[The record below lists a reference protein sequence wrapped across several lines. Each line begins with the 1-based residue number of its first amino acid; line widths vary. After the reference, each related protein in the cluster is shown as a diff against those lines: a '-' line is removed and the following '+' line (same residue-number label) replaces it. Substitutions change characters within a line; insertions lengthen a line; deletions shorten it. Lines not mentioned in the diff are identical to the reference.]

1 MVFRVQGKNIFL
13 TYAQAER
20 IESKEHL
27 LWALR
32 DKVPTPTRWAI
43 GEEQH
48 QDGGKHFHVLLGY
61 DDKVDIRDQAFYDY
75 NDHHPNIQC
84 ARAPNQVLAYVTK
97 EDREPLV
104 HGFIGRD
111 QEEDIYDV
119 VREEL
124 ERGGTATEVI
134 SNTIART
141 KTKGL
146 RMYTQI
152 AQYVDRMMRH
162 NAVHEAVRN
171 YPGDFPRVDDVLENK
186 LLDFMLA
193 MQFNDLGRNG
203 RKSLWLYGASRL
215 GKTELAR
222 SLGRHW
228 YMQGAWNVECYD
240 DRADYGILDDVPW
253 ESMQRYYKGIMGLQ
267 TWVTVTDKYKK
278 KSVIRGGK
286 PVIILTNEMPTF
298 TVAEAA
304 WLEANVVFHFV
315 GHQLYDE

>member
-1 MVFRVQGKNIFL
+1 MAFRVQGKNIFL

-27 LWALR
+27 LWHLR

-61 DDKVDIRDQAFYDY
+61 DDRIDIRDQAFYDY
-75 NDHHPNIQC
+75 NGHHPNIQC

-104 HGFIGRD
+104 NGYIGRD
-111 QEEDIYDV
+111 QEEDIFDV
-119 VREEL
+119 MIEEV
-124 ERGGTATEVI
+124 ERGGSATEVI
-134 SNTIART
+134 KNIMGRT

-146 RMYTQI
+146 RLYTQI
-152 AQYVDRMMRH
+152 ANYVDRMMR
-162 NAVHEAVRN
+162 NSAVHEPVRAYPQDFAAV
-171 YPGDFPRVDDVLENK
+171 DEQLEDK
-186 LLDFMLA
+186 LLDFMLS
-193 MQFNDLGRNG
+193 MQFNELGRNG

-222 SLGRHW
+222 SLGQHW
-228 YMQGAWNVECYD
+228 YMNGAWNVDCYD
-240 DRADYGILDDVPW
+240 DRAEYGILDDIAW

-267 TWVTVTDKYKK
+267 MWVTVTDKYKK

-286 PVIILTNEMPTF
+286 PVIILTNNLPTF
-298 TVAEAA
+298 TVDEAA

-315 GHQLYDE
+315 GHKLYNE